1 MPRHSNFYTEEDLED
16 DYDEHEHDGHDDHD
30 EDPVLRLQDFILHGI
45 DAESSKFILSVFP
58 KIKTG
63 EEEGLLVDVLE
74 RNDGDEEASINEIY
88 ELAQKEHEK
97 KKQQASNIVIKS
109 KSSDN
114 KSNKNKQKTTQQ
126 ASPQQQQPS
135 QQKNQKTPGSTGK
148 NKKKDKDTKS
158 NIIYVT
164 ELDHST
170 EISGTPTPTTEVSD
184 AIFSTLSEHKQDQ
197 NSLDFD
203 TRTLERGMSAA
214 GRGRGS
220 LLLSGTSSS
229 AQLQTPA
236 GRGASLLSSST
247 SNPTVVVSRSSTNAT
262 TVTTSTSTPGGG
274 RGSGFIHSSSS
285 ATTTS
290 PSTMKTTTIIA
301 GGRGSSLLSKP
312 SQPVITTVI
321 TPTITSSDVSSSSTY
336 SKPIPPSAS
345 STSATLSNTAAVGRG
360 SSFSS
365 INISEKSST
374 RVKNIPSQT
383 HYYSSSEDERDDE
396 ELSSDEEYLRSVS
409 SKTKSTNKTNIDKQD
424 EDLSEDEKIVSS
436 KLSKPSPLPSRENHQ
451 QSKQP
456 QQHEFAATAS
466 TFAQCLTTSLA
477 NESFAKTFFSNSPE
491 RLSPYYEVLKLLN
504 NISKQQSNIPEIFTF
519 NTPSPDDLVQSARSQ
534 HKTSHQPL
542 ENFQPIQKKQTPT
555 KSKGDTSEKK
565 KEPAS
570 PVPKHTT
577 GKQIKP
583 PQDSEKKRI
592 NVVIIGHVDAGK
604 STLMGH
610 ILTKMGYIPEKT
622 LHKFK
627 KESVEIGKS
636 SFHFAWVMDEHEEE
650 RKRGVTMDVGV
661 KYFETEHRHVTILDA
676 PGHKDF
682 ISKMITGAA
691 QADFAI
697 LVVDATPNGF
707 ETGFTNGGQT
717 KEHLILARSLGV
729 EQVIVVVNKL
739 DTVSWSKERFDFIVS
754 KLNDFMKQIGYQ
766 TQDSNHVFYIP
777 ASAFHGDNLIERSSQ
792 VLWYEGPTIVEQID
806 KLDPKP
812 RDTEKALRM
821 SVSDVYKSLATG
833 VTIAGK
839 IETGT
844 LSEGDE
850 IIVMPIKEVCTIKT
864 IFRNK
869 QQVKYAYAGDNVEIG
884 LGNIDI
890 EKLMVGQIICP
901 VGNEIKVTN
910 RFRAR
915 IVTFDMKI
923 PILKGSHVVLHLHN
937 IDVPA
942 VITTLECTLNRQQEI
957 VEKKPRCILKN
968 SNAIVEITTET
979 PISIEQYSDF
989 PKFGRLTIRLS
1000 GETVAA
1006 GVVEEVKKPKKKKEG
1021 V

>member
-1 MPRHSNFYTEEDLED
+1 MPRHSNFYTDEDLDD
-16 DYDEHEHDGHDDHD
+16 DYHDEHHGEHDDHD
-30 EDPVLRLQDFILHGI
+30 EDDPVLRLQDFILHGI
-45 DAESSKFILSVFP
+45 DQESSKFILSVFP
-58 KIKTG
+58 SIKTEVG
-63 EEEGLLVDVLE
+63 EDFLEDVLH
-74 RNDGDEEASINEIY
+74 RNDGDEEASVNEIY
-88 ELAQKEHEK
+88 ELAQKEHER

-109 KSSDN
+109 KSGDN
-114 KSNKNKQKTTQQ
+114 KANKNKQKTTQQ
-126 ASPQQQQPS
+126 QASSQQQP
-135 QQKNQKTPGSTGK
+135 QQNKNQKTQSTGK

-184 AIFSTLSEHKQDQ
+184 AIFSTPSEKQQ
-197 NSLDFD
+197 VV
-203 TRTLERGMSAA
+203 MSA
-214 GRGRGS
+214 GRGRGG
-220 LLLSGTSSS
+220 LLLSGTSST
-229 AQLQTPA
+229 AQPQTVA
-236 GRGASLLSSST
+236 VGRGASLLSTPSLQTSSSAPT
-247 SNPTVVVSRSSTNAT
+247 IVSSSNTPTT
-262 TVTTSTSTPGGG
+262 TTTSVGG
-274 RGSGFIHSSSS
+274 RGSGFINSTSSTTTTT
-285 ATTTS
+285 ATT
-290 PSTMKTTTIIA
+290 KTIA
-301 GGRGSSLLSKP
+301 GGRGTSLLSKP
-312 SQPVITTVI
+312 SQPVITTAV
-321 TPTITSSDVSSSSTY
+321 TPTPHTTASSDSSSGS
-336 SKPIPPSAS
+336 SKPIPAS
-345 STSATLSNTAAVGRG
+345 SVGRG

-365 INISEKSST
+365 TSEKTTS
-374 RVKNIPSQT
+374 VKPIPSQT
-383 HYYSSSEDERDDE
+383 HYYSSSSEDERDDE

-409 SKTKSTNKTNIDKQD
+409 SKTKARTTKKKTLDNQD

-436 KLSKPSPLPSRENHQ
+436 KLSKPPLLSRENQQ
-451 QSKQP
+451 QS
-456 QQHEFAATAS
+456 QHQESTIAAS

-477 NESFAKTFFSNSPE
+477 NESFAKTFFANSPE
-491 RLSPYYEVLKLLN
+491 RLSPYYEVLKLLHN
-504 NISKQQSNIPEIFTF
+504 KSKQQPNIPEIFSF

-739 DTVSWSKERFDFIVS
+739 DTVAWSKDRFDFIVS
-754 KLNDFMKQIGYQ
+754 QLNDFMKQIGYQ

-777 ASAFHGDNLIERSSQ
+777 ASAFQGDNLIEKSLQ
-792 VLWYEGPTIVEQID
+792 VPWYDGPTIVEQID
-806 KLDPKP
+806 KLEPKP
-812 RDTEKALRM
+812 RDTEKALRL

-850 IIVMPIKEVCTIKT
+850 VIVMPIKEVCTVKT
-864 IFRNK
+864 LLRNK

-890 EKLMVGQIICP
+890 DKLMVGQIICP

-942 VITTLECTLNRQQEI
+942 VITTLECILNRQQEI

-1006 GVVEEVKKPKKKKEG
+1006 GVVEEVKKSKKKKEG
-1021 V
+1021 AL